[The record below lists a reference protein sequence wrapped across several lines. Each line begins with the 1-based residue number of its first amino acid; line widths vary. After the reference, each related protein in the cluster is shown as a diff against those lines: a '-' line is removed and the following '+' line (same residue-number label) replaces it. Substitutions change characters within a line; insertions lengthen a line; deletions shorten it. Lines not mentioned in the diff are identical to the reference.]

1 MNLNWLLSILI
12 NFNFG
17 RKWTMFTDILQKLII
32 LIVGVLF
39 LASIAIICFRF
50 KNVNRTERV
59 QIFKTA
65 EYFNAWIILVCFV
78 TTMVYG
84 IFNHF
89 ELKKSVHAIISLNYS
104 EASQALNSNGTRYNM
119 AEIISDE
126 VVERAI
132 KNGALK
138 DVTVKQLKDCLVVY
152 PCVQGGV
159 DDETKYH
166 ISTEF
171 GVEYHASKHTSHLDS
186 ENVIKL
192 ITGAYKEY
200 YIEKYT
206 DNFSLDAEKPDF
218 DEMEYM
224 DIVSYFDKEA
234 QSVLNYLYGMSEKN
248 PSFVTENGST
258 FNSIAGKVHQFKETQ
273 INQNLK
279 ALILQNG
286 IVRDKNGYIDRLSY
300 HNKNVDFDRLKND
313 ASYNLC
319 NQAIDMYSEEMT
331 RVVLVP
337 TWDQAG
343 KYYMGRTKVGIDEL
357 SVMATEF
364 SNYVASNEKE
374 IMDNTLVI
382 DKISASNPDSQLY
395 MSADSLIDSVYES
408 IKGFEK
414 EAITAGRQYF
424 RHKMN
429 QCIAVTIYGISIIN
443 ELKTLILFAA
453 LAYIALVLY
462 RISKKFPKKA

>member
-1 MNLNWLLSILI
+1 
-12 NFNFG
+12 
-17 RKWTMFTDILQKLII
+17 MFTDILQKLII
-32 LIVGVLF
+32 LIVGLLF
-39 LASIAIICFRF
+39 VSAATLIFFRY
-50 KNVNRTERV
+50 KNINRTDRI

-65 EYFNAWIILVCFV
+65 EYFNAWIILICFV
-78 TTMVYG
+78 TTMIYG
-84 IFNHF
+84 IANHF
-89 ELKKSVHAIISLNYS
+89 ELKKSVHAIVALNYS

-126 VVERAI
+126 VVDRAI
-132 KNGALK
+132 KKGALENI
-138 DVTVKQLKDCLVVY
+138 TTKQLKNCLVVY

-159 DDETKYH
+159 GDESQYH

-171 GVEYHASKHTSHLDS
+171 AVEYHASKATAHLDS

-192 ITGAYKEY
+192 ITSAYKEY

-206 DNFSLDAEKPDF
+206 DNFSLDTKVPDF
-218 DEMEYM
+218 TEMEYM
-224 DIVSYFDKEA
+224 DIVSYLDKET
-234 QSVLNYLYGMSEKN
+234 QSILNYLYGMATKN
-248 PSFVTENGST
+248 PGFVTENGST

-279 ALILQNG
+279 SLILQNG
-286 IVRDKNGYIDRLSY
+286 IVRDKNEYVDRLS
-300 HNKNVDFDRLKND
+300 HQNKNVDFDRRKND
-313 ASYNLC
+313 ASYKLC

-337 TWDQAG
+337 TWDQTG
-343 KYYMGRTKVGIDEL
+343 KYYMGRTKVGVDEL
-357 SVMATEF
+357 SVMATDF

-374 IMDNTLVI
+374 IMDNKLVI
-382 DKISASNPDSQLY
+382 DKISSGSQEPQLFA
-395 MSADSLIDSVYES
+395 SADSLVNSIYDS

-414 EAITAGRQYF
+414 EAINAGREYS

-429 QCIAVTIYGISIIN
+429 QCIAVSIYGISIMN

-453 LAYIALVLY
+453 FVYVSLMLY
-462 RISKKFPKKA
+462 RISGKFDKKGGWQ

>member
-1 MNLNWLLSILI
+1 
-12 NFNFG
+12 
-17 RKWTMFTDILQKLII
+17 MFTDILQKLIF
-32 LIVGVLF
+32 LIVGLLF
-39 LASIAIICFRF
+39 VGSAAIIFFRL
-50 KNVNRTERV
+50 KNVNRTERI

-65 EYFNAWIILVCFV
+65 EYFNAWIILICFV
-78 TTMVYG
+78 TTMFYG

-89 ELKKSVHAIISLNYS
+89 ELKKSLHAIVSLNYS

-132 KNGALK
+132 KKGALK
-138 DVTVKQLKDCLVVY
+138 NVTVNELKNCLVVY

-159 DDETKYH
+159 EDEAQYH

-171 GVEYHASKHTSHLDS
+171 AVEYHASKDTAHLDS

-192 ITGAYKEY
+192 ITLAYKEY

-218 DEMEYM
+218 ANMEYM
-224 DIVSYFDKEA
+224 DIVEYFDKETQA
-234 QSVLNYLYGMSEKN
+234 ILNYLYGMAAKN

-258 FNSIAGKVHQFKETQ
+258 FNSIAGKVHQFNETQ
-273 INQNLK
+273 INQNLRS
-279 ALILQNG
+279 LILQNG
-286 IVRDKNGYIDRLSY
+286 IVRDKEGYIDRLSY
-300 HNKNVDFDRLKND
+300 HNKNVDFDRQKND
-313 ASYNLC
+313 ASYKIC
-319 NQAIDMYSEEMT
+319 SQAIDMYSEEMT

-337 TWDQAG
+337 TWDQEG

-357 SVMATEF
+357 SVMATDF

-374 IMDNTLVI
+374 IMDNKLVI
-382 DKISASNPDSQLY
+382 DKISSGNQETQHY
-395 MSADSLIDSVYES
+395 VSADLLIDSIYNS

-414 EAITAGRQYF
+414 EAINAGREYSK
-424 RHKMN
+424 HKMN
-429 QCIAVTIYGISIIN
+429 QCIAVTIYGVSLMT
-443 ELKTLILFAA
+443 ELKALILFAA
-453 LAYIALVLY
+453 FAYAALVIY